1 VVADLETRQVQNR
14 TAKDNGVTAVA
25 TSEALAAEPRTYR
38 PLVPVHLRRAAVV
51 VILLATLVLAVLA
64 VRYAHQEAAGRLD
77 RTLDIYIRTRLRQE
91 QSLTEALIGL
101 ADPPH
106 VAILVVALAGA
117 AALARRWSGVM
128 LLLGGTPTAVVIS
141 EVILKPLVGR
151 LRYGHLTFPSGHA
164 TAMAAI
170 ATATAILL
178 LGAQRPSGVALRLC
192 ASLAAI
198 IVAASVAIA
207 LVAQHVHY
215 ATDTVAGCCVAVV
228 TVLTMAL
235 GLDFLT
241 PRIQSRY
248 RAGFRTPSHQPAQF
262 PDPVARAVRT
272 RMPVS

>member
-1 VVADLETRQVQNR
+1 MADLETRQVKNR
-14 TAKDNGVTAVA
+14 IAKGDVVTALA
-25 TSEALAAEPRTYR
+25 TSEVLAAEPHAYR

-51 VILLATLVLAVLA
+51 VILLATLVLAILA
-64 VRYAHQEAAGRLD
+64 LRYAHQEAAGRLD

-91 QSLTEALIGL
+91 QSLTEALISL
-101 ADPPH
+101 ADPPQA
-106 VAILVVALAGA
+106 AILVVALAGA
-117 AALARRWSGVM
+117 AAFARRWSGMM
-128 LLLGGTPTAVVIS
+128 LLLGGTPTAIMIS

-178 LGAQRPSGVALRLC
+178 IGAQWPRSVALRLC

-198 IVAASVAIA
+198 VVAASVAIA

-215 ATDTVAGCCVAVV
+215 ATDTVAGCCVAVGV
-228 TVLTMAL
+228 VLTMAL
-235 GLDFLT
+235 GLDFFV

-248 RAGFRTPSHQPAQF
+248 
-262 PDPVARAVRT
+262 
-272 RMPVS
+272 